1 MECHTL
7 DPGFHGRLSCLPGVS
22 PGSFPFLLRIL
33 KVVARLLRVDY
44 SLKVKRKK
52 KTCPK
57 ASVRLF
63 LSLCACY
70 LSQRGEVGCIS
81 AQGPGEESRVLF
93 WRNVIRRYRVAA
105 ADSLCGVE
113 CSLCFASPGVRCNKE
128 KYRGDRRGSFQWPG
142 NAVVLFKA
150 EVNQLRPDI

>member
-1 MECHTL
+1 MECHTR

-22 PGSFPFLLRIL
+22 PGSFPFLLRIFEGGRPFVTRGL
-33 KVVARLLRVDY
+33 FIEGEE
-44 SLKVKRKK
+44 KK

-105 ADSLCGVE
+105 ADSLCGV
-113 CSLCFASPGVRCNKE
+113 SVRCALPPREFVVTKKSIAGIGE
-128 KYRGDRRGSFQWPG
+128 DLSSGRVTQLSYLRR
-142 NAVVLFKA
+142 
-150 EVNQLRPDI
+150 R

>member
-1 MECHTL
+1 MRSRYVECHTL

-105 ADSLCGVE
+105 ADSLCGV
-113 CSLCFASPGVRCNKE
+113 SVRCALPPREFVVTKRNIAGIA
-128 KYRGDRRGSFQWPG
+128 GDLSSGRVTQLSYLRR
-142 NAVVLFKA
+142 
-150 EVNQLRPDI
+150 R

>member
-63 LSLCACY
+63 LSLRACY

-105 ADSLCGVE
+105 ADSLCGV
-113 CSLCFASPGVRCNKE
+113 SVRCALPPREFVVTKRNIAGIA
-128 KYRGDRRGSFQWPG
+128 GDLSSGRVTQLSYLRR
-142 NAVVLFKA
+142 
-150 EVNQLRPDI
+150 R

>member
-22 PGSFPFLLRIL
+22 PGSFPFLLRIFEGDRPFVTRGL
-33 KVVARLLRVDY
+33 FIEGEE
-44 SLKVKRKK
+44 KK

-63 LSLCACY
+63 LSLRACY

-105 ADSLCGVE
+105 ADSLCGV
-113 CSLCFASPGVRCNKE
+113 SVRCALPPREFVVTKRNIAGIA
-128 KYRGDRRGSFQWPG
+128 GDLSSGRVTQLSYLRR
-142 NAVVLFKA
+142 
-150 EVNQLRPDI
+150 R

>member
-1 MECHTL
+1 MAAFLSAWSFTRVVSLSFTDFE
-7 DPGFHGRLSCLPGVS
+7 GGR
-22 PGSFPFLLRIL
+22 PFVTRGLFIEGEE
-33 KVVARLLRVDY
+33 
-44 SLKVKRKK
+44 KK

-63 LSLCACY
+63 LSLRACY

-105 ADSLCGVE
+105 ADSLCGV
-113 CSLCFASPGVRCNKE
+113 SVRCALPPREFVVTKKSIAGIGE
-128 KYRGDRRGSFQWPG
+128 DLSSGRVTQLSYLRR
-142 NAVVLFKA
+142 
-150 EVNQLRPDI
+150 R

>member
-22 PGSFPFLLRIL
+22 PGSFPFLLRIFEGDRPF
-33 KVVARLLRVDY
+33 VTRGLLIEGEE
-44 SLKVKRKK
+44 KK

-105 ADSLCGVE
+105 ADSLCGV
-113 CSLCFASPGVRCNKE
+113 SVRCALPPREFVVTKRNIAGIA
-128 KYRGDRRGSFQWPG
+128 GDLSSGRVTQLSYLRR
-142 NAVVLFKA
+142 
-150 EVNQLRPDI
+150 R